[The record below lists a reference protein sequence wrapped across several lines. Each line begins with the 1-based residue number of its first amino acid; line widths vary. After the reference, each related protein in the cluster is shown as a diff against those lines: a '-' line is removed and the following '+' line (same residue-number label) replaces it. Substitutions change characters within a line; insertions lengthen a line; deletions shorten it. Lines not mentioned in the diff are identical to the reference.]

1 MHCISMK
8 PSNFDSIILNDMA
21 IRTIVMPNLHDE
33 ENMNVDFRKFK
44 KNKAKSSSH
53 AINLVLT
60 RYDFTN
66 TKLGILS
73 C

>member
-1 MHCISMK
+1 MK

-21 IRTIVMPNLHDE
+21 TRTIVMPNLHDE

-44 KNKAKSSSH
+44 TNKAKSSSD

>member
-1 MHCISMK
+1 MK

-21 IRTIVMPNLHDE
+21 TRTIVMPNLHDE

-44 KNKAKSSSH
+44 KNKAKSSSD

>member
-1 MHCISMK
+1 MK

-21 IRTIVMPNLHDE
+21 IKTIVMPNLHDE
-33 ENMNVDFRKFK
+33 ENMDVDFRKFK

-53 AINLVLT
+53 VMHLLLT
-60 RYDFTN
+60 RYGFATP
-66 TKLGILS
+66 KLAILS